1 MKRSQRFELI
11 KSWKAEYG
19 VITTLYDS
27 VVKMFWGHHP
37 LPKLL
42 FQTQKKLNLN
52 LMLYEWAIIMKV
64 KCIKKIKIIIMAAFD
79 LV

>member
-52 LMLYEWAIIMKV
+52 LMLYE
-64 KCIKKIKIIIMAAFD
+64 
-79 LV
+79 